1 MQTPAKFTTHIVLA
15 ALGLIVYHQ
24 AQAARIEPAGSTFT
38 AQGPISFSKGALI
51 SADCTIKVAGKVAA
65 DGTSVN
71 VDKVEFDG
79 GLKCSRVEA
88 INLPWVLVAKDT
100 KSGSMSK
107 ISVDVHAFGLGGKC
121 GLQPPTV
128 RGITP
133 PASWRRPMYPSVKSA
148 RSRRCRS
155 RCRPTSKW
163 LNNRRM
169 LLR

>member
-24 AQAARIEPAGSTFT
+24 AQAARIEPAGSAFT

-65 DGTSVN
+65 DGSSVN

-100 KSGSMSK
+100 RSGSMSK
-107 ISVDVHAFGLGGKC
+107 IAVDVHAFGLGGKC
-121 GLQPPTV
+121 GPLLPMEP
-128 RGITP
+128 GITP
-133 PASWRRPMYPSVKSA
+133 PASWKRRMCLSAKTA

-155 RCRPTSKW
+155 RCRRVSK
-163 LNNRRM
+163 LLSNSGM
-169 LLR
+169 L

>member
-1 MQTPAKFTTHIVLA
+1 MQSPAKFTTHIVLA

-24 AQAARIEPAGSTFT
+24 AQAARIEPAGSAFT

-65 DGTSVN
+65 DGSSVN

-88 INLPWVLVAKDT
+88 INLPWVLIAKDT

-121 GLQPPTV
+121 GPSTADGTWDNATGKLEAANVPIGEDCKIKTVSIKMPPNFKV
-128 RGITP
+128 
-133 PASWRRPMYPSVKSA
+133 VE
-148 RSRRCRS
+148 
-155 RCRPTSKW
+155 
-163 LNNRRM
+163 
-169 LLR
+169 

>member
-1 MQTPAKFTTHIVLA
+1 MRVTIKFTVNVVLA
-15 ALGLIVYHQ
+15 ALGLIACHQ
-24 AQAARIEPAGSTFT
+24 AQAARIEPAGSAFT

-71 VDKVEFDG
+71 IDKVTFDG

-88 INLPWVLVAKDT
+88 INLPWLLIAKDT

-121 GLQPPTV
+121 GPSTAVGTWDNATGKLEAVNVPIGDDCTIKTVSIKMPPGFKV
-128 RGITP
+128 
-133 PASWRRPMYPSVKSA
+133 VE
-148 RSRRCRS
+148 
-155 RCRPTSKW
+155 
-163 LNNRRM
+163 
-169 LLR
+169 